1 MSDDRYSQIKGGQVK
16 DGQIK
21 DGQIKDGQIKGSQSK
36 DSQSKDG
43 QNIDGDGR
51 GSDRVRETLDAPRMA
66 VATALQHAGITLKEA
81 SRTLGRN
88 DAYLQQ
94 YLYRGSPRRL
104 PEDMRYALAALVGC
118 DQRRFLGP
126 DEIERQTN
134 ASLRTSAD
142 GRATA
147 GTNLS
152 TTAYKTTRGQ
162 GVPVMAAPPAP
173 KFPTPGNNERSG
185 NNERP
190 GNNERNAVANLA
202 NNATIAFM
210 DITASAGGGALN
222 EGEADNPETDDR
234 FAMPVDMLRKITPTP
249 SAGLRLITISGDSMA
264 PVLEHGDVVM
274 VDCTQTQPSPPG
286 IFIVDDGIG
295 LVAKRLDL
303 VPATQPQMLRLTSE
317 NGVYTNYQRRIDEVH
332 IVGRVV
338 WFARTL

>member
-1 MSDDRYSQIKGGQVK
+1 MSDNRHN
-16 DGQIK
+16 
-21 DGQIKDGQIKGSQSK
+21 QSK
-36 DSQSKDG
+36 SGQSKDG
-43 QNIDGDGR
+43 DGK
-51 GSDRVRETLDAPRMA
+51 GSDRMRETLDAPRMA
-66 VATALQHAGITLKEA
+66 VATALQQAGITLKEA

-134 ASLRTSAD
+134 AALRTPAK
-142 GRATA
+142 AEA
-147 GTNLS
+147 M
-152 TTAYKTTRGQ
+152 AYKTTRGQ
-162 GVPVMAAPPAP
+162 GVPVIAAPPAP
-173 KFPTPGNNERSG
+173 KFPNPDS
-185 NNERP
+185 NERP
-190 GNNERNAVANLA
+190 GSNERNAAANLA

-210 DITASAGGGALN
+210 DITASAGGTALS
-222 EGEADNPETDDR
+222 EGEADNPEADDR

>member
-1 MSDDRYSQIKGGQVK
+1 MNTDTGSGT
-16 DGQIK
+16 IK
-21 DGQIKDGQIKGSQSK
+21 DAKAA
-36 DSQSKDG
+36 
-43 QNIDGDGR
+43 
-51 GSDRVRETLDAPRMA
+51 LDAPRLA
-66 VATALQHAGITLKEA
+66 VATALQQAGITLKKA
-81 SRTLGRN
+81 SRALGRN

-104 PEDMRYALAALVGC
+104 PEDMRYALAELVGC

-126 DEIERQTN
+126 NEIDRQVNATLRSSAPALADPPAPSFRGLDRAERQTMAN
-134 ASLRTSAD
+134 MAGSTRAS
-142 GRATA
+142 
-147 GTNLS
+147 
-152 TTAYKTTRGQ
+152 
-162 GVPVMAAPPAP
+162 
-173 KFPTPGNNERSG
+173 
-185 NNERP
+185 
-190 GNNERNAVANLA
+190 
-202 NNATIAFM
+202 IAFIK
-210 DITASAGGGALN
+210 ITASAGGSALN
-222 EGEADNPETDDR
+222 DGAAGDEAVNDDS
-234 FAMPVDMLRKITPTP
+234 FAMPVEMLRKITPTV

-303 VPATQPQMLRLTSE
+303 VPATQPQVLRLTSE

>member
-1 MSDDRYSQIKGGQVK
+1 
-16 DGQIK
+16 
-21 DGQIKDGQIKGSQSK
+21 
-36 DSQSKDG
+36 
-43 QNIDGDGR
+43 
-51 GSDRVRETLDAPRMA
+51 
-66 VATALQHAGITLKEA
+66 
-81 SRTLGRN
+81 
-88 DAYLQQ
+88 
-94 YLYRGSPRRL
+94 
-104 PEDMRYALAALVGC
+104 
-118 DQRRFLGP
+118 
-126 DEIERQTN
+126 
-134 ASLRTSAD
+134 
-142 GRATA
+142 
-147 GTNLS
+147 
-152 TTAYKTTRGQ
+152 
-162 GVPVMAAPPAP
+162 MAAPPAP
-173 KFPTPGNNERSG
+173 KFPTPGNNERS
-185 NNERP
+185 

>member
-1 MSDDRYSQIKGGQVK
+1 MEDDSVWQDMMGDKRHNQIKGGQ
-16 DGQIK
+16 
-21 DGQIKDGQIKGSQSK
+21 
-36 DSQSKDG
+36 SKDG
-43 QNIDGDGR
+43 DGI
-51 GSDRVRETLDAPRMA
+51 GSDRMKETLDAPRMA
-66 VATALQHAGITLKEA
+66 VATALQQAGITLKEA

-104 PEDMRYALAALVGC
+104 PEDMRYALAALVGY

-126 DEIERQTN
+126 DEIELQTN
-134 ASLRTSAD
+134 TALRTPAMA
-142 GRATA
+142 GATVGAMA
-147 GTNLS
+147 GAKAHT
-152 TTAYKTTRGQ
+152 TTRGQ
-162 GVPVMAAPPAP
+162 GVPVMATSPTP
-173 KFPTPGNNERSG
+173 KFPTPDS
-185 NNERP
+185 NERP
-190 GNNERNAVANLA
+190 GSNERNAAANLA

-249 SAGLRLITISGDSMA
+249 SAGLRLITVSGDSMA
-264 PVLEHGDVVM
+264 PLLEHGDVVM
-274 VDCTQTQPSPPG
+274 VDCTQSQPSPPG

-338 WFARTL
+338 WFTRTL

>member
-43 QNIDGDGR
+43 QNIDGDGK
-51 GSDRVRETLDAPRMA
+51 GSDRMRVTLDAPRMA
-66 VATALQHAGITLKEA
+66 VATALQQAGITLKEA

-134 ASLRTSAD
+134 AALRTPAK
-142 GRATA
+142 A
-147 GTNLS
+147 GAM
-152 TTAYKTTRGQ
+152 AYKTTRGQ

>member
-1 MSDDRYSQIKGGQVK
+1 M
-16 DGQIK
+16 
-21 DGQIKDGQIKGSQSK
+21 
-36 DSQSKDG
+36 
-43 QNIDGDGR
+43 
-51 GSDRVRETLDAPRMA
+51 RETLDAPRMA
-66 VATALQHAGITLKEA
+66 VATALQQAGITLKEA

-134 ASLRTSAD
+134 APIRTPAKA
-142 GRATA
+142 GATVGA
-147 GTNLS
+147 TLGATS
-152 TTAYKTTRGQ
+152 GAMTYKTTRGQ
-162 GVPVMAAPPAP
+162 GVTVMAAPPAP
-173 KFPTPGNNERSG
+173 KYLIPE

-190 GNNERNAVANLA
+190 GSNEGNAAANLA

-222 EGEADNPETDDR
+222 EGEADNPEADDR

-332 IVGRVV
+332 IMGRVV